1 MAVKPVN
8 HLNLDPEQQKSF
20 VLFYKSLPEKP
31 LTTVRFFNRQDY
43 YTVHGQDAVFA
54 AKDFYKTN
62 HLIKIIGSDG
72 DTLESL
78 IFNKA
83 NFEAYI
89 KQLLLINHY
98 RVEIFINKGGKWTIE
113 FKGSPGNL
121 TQFEDLLFANVEQI
135 EANTVIALKL
145 GPDFRNN
152 KIVGLGAVDSV
163 ERKFQLSEFTDDE
176 YFSHTESMVIK
187 VSPKECVLMI
197 DGSNPDFEQLK
208 KVVERCGVL
217 VTSRKKVDFSTDSL
231 VQDLNQLILFEEGQQ
246 LNAHTLPQLHLETA
260 CGALAAAIKYLE
272 LSSDSDNLNQFTVEN
287 LNYDKFVHLDSAGVE
302 ALNLIPTPG
311 TISKN
316 DSILGILDK
325 CRTPHGHRL
334 LTQWIKQPLRDLNKI
349 NERLDIVESLIN
361 DTDVRQQLHDQHLR
375 LIPDLQALMR
385 KIQRKKANLQDC
397 YRIYHAVQKLPSL
410 VETLNN
416 SDHKTLNSVIV
427 MPLKELVNDMCNYQ
441 SMIEETIDFTLVE
454 RGDFL
459 IQSGFDEE
467 LQEMRNQMD
476 ELEKKMKSNLTK
488 TSETLQIQVKLDS
501 NSQYGFFFKASLKDG
516 KTVSNNKSYEV
527 LDTTKGGGM
536 RFRSSK
542 LTELNND
549 YQTIHQKYVEHQKS
563 IVEEVIKT
571 ASSYNGTL
579 INLSRT
585 LAHLDV
591 LTSFAMLAAS
601 SLRPYVR
608 PVLNPQG
615 TGLLDLKQVRHPCV
629 ELQDSVSFIPNDAYF
644 KQGECTFNVITGP
657 NMGGKSTYIRSV
669 ATAVFMAHL
678 GSFVP
683 CDSAEI
689 SVVDAI
695 LARVGANDSQIK
707 GLSTFMVEMI
717 ETVSILKKATVESLV
732 IIDEL
737 GRGTS
742 TYEGCGIACAIAER
756 LATETKA
763 FTLFATHFHELTK
776 LSETIPSIIN
786 KHVTAVTSENNLT
799 LLYQVQQGS
808 CDKSF
813 GIHVAI
819 MAKFPE
825 NVIQDASKK
834 LSLLESFQNQSNS
847 ENKQNELNE
856 ADKEKFLNECKRYAK
871 EQTSSDQDLFNQ
883 IKRLRTEFL

>member
-1 MAVKPVN
+1 MN
-8 HLNLDPEQQKSF
+8 H
-20 VLFYKSLPEKP
+20 SLYRTCVKP

-43 YTVHGQDAVFA
+43 YTVHGQDATFA

-62 HLIKIIGSDG
+62 HSIKIIGSDNE
-72 DTLESL
+72 TLESL

-89 KQLLLINHY
+89 KQLLLVNQY
-98 RVEIFINKGGKWTIE
+98 RVEIFINRGGKWTLDY
-113 FKGSPGNL
+113 KGSPGNL
-121 TQFEDLLFANVEQI
+121 SQFEDLLFGNVEQI

-145 GPDFRNN
+145 SSDFKNN
-152 KIVGLGAVDSV
+152 KIIGLGAVDSV

-176 YFSHTESMVIK
+176 YFSHTECMVIK
-187 VSPKECVLMI
+187 VSPKECVLML
-197 DGSNPDFEQLK
+197 DGSNPDMEQLK

-217 VTSRKKVDFSTDSL
+217 VTTRKKTDFGTDSL
-231 VQDLNQLILFEEGQQ
+231 VQDLNKLISFEEGQQ
-246 LNAHTLPQLHLETA
+246 PNAHTLPQLELEIA
-260 CGALAAAIKYLE
+260 SSALAAAIKYLE

-287 LNYDKFVHLDSAGVE
+287 LSYDKFVHLDSAGVE
-302 ALNLIPTPG
+302 ALNLLPAAG
-311 TISKN
+311 TMSKN
-316 DSILGILDK
+316 DSILGIFDK

-334 LTQWIKQPLRDLNKI
+334 LTQWIRQPLRDLNKI
-349 NERLDIVESLIN
+349 NERLNIVETLIN
-361 DTDVRQQLHDQHLR
+361 DTDVRQQLYDQHLR

-385 KIQRKKANLQDC
+385 KIQRKRASLQDC
-397 YRIYHAVQKLPSL
+397 YRIYQAVEKLPAL

-416 SDHKTLNSVIV
+416 SDYKTLQSVIT
-427 MPLKELVNDMCNYQ
+427 MPLKELVKDMSNYQ
-441 SMIEETIDFTLVE
+441 SMIEETIDFNLVQ
-454 RGDFL
+454 RGDYL

-467 LQEMRNQMD
+467 LQEMRNQMND
-476 ELEKKMKSNLTK
+476 LEAKMKSNLAK
-488 TSETLQIQVKLDS
+488 TSGQLKIQVKLDS
-501 NSQYGFFFKASLKDG
+501 NSQYGFFFKVPLKDA

-542 LTELNND
+542 LTEINSD
-549 YQTIHQKYVEHQKS
+549 YQSIHQKYLEHQKT

-571 ASSYNGTL
+571 ASSYSATL
-579 INLSRT
+579 LNLSRT
-585 LAHLDV
+585 LAQLDV

-608 PVLNPQG
+608 PILHPQG
-615 TGLLDLKQVRHPCV
+615 TGLLDLKQIRHPCV
-629 ELQDSVSFIPNDAYF
+629 ELQDSISYIPNDAYF

-669 ATAVFMAHL
+669 AVAVFMAHL

-683 CDSAEI
+683 CEAAEI

-717 ETVSILKKATVESLV
+717 ETVSILKKATAESLV

-756 LATETKA
+756 LASETKA

-776 LSETIPSIIN
+776 LSENITTIVN
-786 KHVTAVTSENNLT
+786 KHVSAVTTDDSLT
-799 LLYQVQQGS
+799 LLYQVQPGS

-813 GIHVAI
+813 GIHVAA
-819 MAKFPE
+819 MAKFPTS
-825 NVIQDASKK
+825 VIQDASKK
-834 LSLLESFQNQSNS
+834 LALLESFETNQNNDDVQKEIS
-847 ENKQNELNE
+847 EQT
-856 ADKEKFLNECKRYAK
+856 KEKFLNECKRCAQ
-871 EQTSSDQDLFNQ
+871 ECDLSDEELFSR
-883 IKRLRTEFL
+883 IKKLRTEYL